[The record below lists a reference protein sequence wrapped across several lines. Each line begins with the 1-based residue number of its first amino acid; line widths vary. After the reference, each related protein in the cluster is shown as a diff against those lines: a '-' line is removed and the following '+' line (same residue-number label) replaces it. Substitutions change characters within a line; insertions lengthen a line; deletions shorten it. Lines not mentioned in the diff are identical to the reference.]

1 MANIIKESV
10 RVNKLTDGTY
20 QIASNGSI
28 NAVHYIYD
36 TGFEELAVAANMIIS
51 FENKHIK
58 TQIVELW
65 RQNKTKMFQL
75 YLNPTGR
82 FVNNEMVTDTNLYL
96 NVATN
101 NYVSYEEASEID
113 PKQEIKDPYGD
124 SYTPPRYKRKLK
136 LNYYNAWDY
145 RDKTLGSVIR
155 QSLMSEMIKK

>member
-10 RVNKLTDGTY
+10 RVNKSTDGTY
-20 QIASNGSI
+20 QIAVGGSI

-36 TGFEELAVAANMIIS
+36 TGFEELAVAVNMIIS
-51 FENKHIK
+51 FENKYVK

-65 RQNKTKMFQL
+65 RQNKSKPFQL

-82 FVNNEMVTDTNLYL
+82 FVNNEMVTDTNLYI

-101 NYVSYEEASEID
+101 NYVSYEEATIID
-113 PKQEIKDPYGD
+113 TTSEIKDPFGD
-124 SYTPPRYKRKLK
+124 SYTPPRYNRKLK
-136 LNYYNAWDY
+136 VNYYNAWDY
-145 RDKTLGSVIR
+145 RDRTLGSVIR